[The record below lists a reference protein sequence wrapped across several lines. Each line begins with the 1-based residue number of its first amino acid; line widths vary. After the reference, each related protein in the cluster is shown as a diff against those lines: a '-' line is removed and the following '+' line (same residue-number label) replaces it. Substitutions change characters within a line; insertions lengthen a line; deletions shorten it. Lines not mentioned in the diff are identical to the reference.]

1 MCGGATMKCRY
12 YTFSLIVA
20 LLFLCSCV
28 LNGFNG
34 FVYAE
39 EGQPDAVETS
49 SVTAMAAL
57 NDGSAAASD
66 EGEAPT
72 AASDEGEAPAAATV
86 SDGGEAAAVN
96 DGPAAAVSDGG
107 EAPAAVGDGP
117 AANDGSAAASAG
129 GDAPAAAAD
138 TPGSNSIAACESAA
152 ITAEDTPATT
162 NAGGVAPATATTM
175 SETPVAAVAVSST
188 PAVAVSSTPA
198 AAVVNKTPTTPA
210 ASSESMTTPTETS
223 EPVTAP
229 TETSESITI
238 PTETNGHA
246 TAPTETNR
254 HATAPIAVSDPTK
267 APASKEHFSSFSPA
281 DASGQKSASDSG
293 TLKIASAAGGTFSVV
308 LSNQVYGYAGSSD
321 DGNLSATFDL
331 SFLSDELTSAPEGW
345 TDPSGQGFY
354 QSSFSLANM
363 GRTTRGG
370 IPSSSWVI
378 IESTPSSSN
387 PGAAYGQSF
396 TTSYIVNGQYLAA
409 PPQMLNEDGSAPDLS
424 EFSLMRFANQPGDRK
439 YLYVINDSE
448 DPLTLSID
456 VKNYSCSFLYPVHS
470 GKGPETILRD
480 IPKTITLQPGEYGY
494 LSLTDNSDLPAGAR
508 LSDTQPSLTPLD
520 VNVLAG
526 ISSVGAFDDAH
537 SIWSLPSGSALGDGA
552 YALFRVEK
560 RKTDTDN
567 PKTDDS
573 EDPNPGEENEKTPD
587 DPAPPE
593 ETKETPDNPAPP
605 AQTEKTPD
613 NPAPPAQTEKTP
625 DNPAPP
631 AQTEKTPDNPASPT
645 DIQKQQEPTSS
656 TTPAPKKKQKKSKNT
671 AQQNPVSEH
680 TAVTRRTAS
689 SETPGDHADPVNT
702 ADHAPIEWYLTL
714 MLAAGA
720 AMLVLSLSLRR
731 RRDR

>member
-1 MCGGATMKCRY
+1 MKRRY
-12 YTFSLIVA
+12 YTFSLITA
-20 LLFLCSCV
+20 LLLFCSCV
-28 LNGFNG
+28 FNG

-39 EGQPDAVETS
+39 EGWSDAVETS
-49 SVTAMAAL
+49 SV
-57 NDGSAAASD
+57 SA
-66 EGEAPT
+66 ET
-72 AASDEGEAPAAATV
+72 T
-86 SDGGEAAAVN
+86 VN
-96 DGPAAAVSDGG
+96 DGPEAVS
-107 EAPAAVGDGP
+107 EAPSMTPASDVPVAAP
-117 AANDGSAAASAG
+117 ASDALAVAPVSSAPSSTAVVSDIPTATTTAQASCPDPTIVSKSAA
-129 GDAPAAAAD
+129 P
-138 TPGSNSIAACESAA
+138 
-152 ITAEDTPATT
+152 TAEEAPVTT
-162 NAGGVAPATATTM
+162 NAG
-175 SETPVAAVAVSST
+175 SETPVASTTVSETPMAAAAVSST
-188 PAVAVSSTPA
+188 TA
-198 AAVVNKTPTTPA
+198 AAVVSEPPTTPA
-210 ASSESMTTPTETS
+210 ASSEPTTTPTGTSEPMTTPTETS
-223 EPVTAP
+223 EPMATPA
-229 TETSESITI
+229 ETSEPAAT
-238 PTETNGHA
+238 PAETR
-246 TAPTETNR
+246 E
-254 HATAPIAVSDPTK
+254 PII
-267 APASKEHFSSFSPA
+267 APAVASDSAAPPAASSDVTAAPAESAMAEPA
-281 DASGQKSASDSG
+281 DASAQKSTADSG
-293 TLKIASAAGGTFSVV
+293 TVKIASAAEGTFSVV

-321 DGNLSATFDL
+321 DGNLSAAFDL
-331 SFLSDELTSAPEGW
+331 SFLSDELTSAPDDW

-396 TTSYIVNGQYLAA
+396 TTSYIVNGQYLAV
-409 PPQMLNEDGSAPDLS
+409 PPQMLNEDGNAPDLS
-424 EFSLMRFANQPGDRK
+424 EFSLMRFANQSGDRK

-470 GKGPETILRD
+470 GKDPETILRD

-537 SIWSLPSGSALGDGA
+537 SIWSLPPSSALGDGA

-605 AQTEKTPD
+605 AQAEKTPD

-625 DNPAPP
+625 DNP
-631 AQTEKTPDNPASPT
+631 TSPT
-645 DIQKQQEPTSS
+645 DIQKQPEPTVS

-720 AMLVLSLSLRR
+720 VMLALSLFLRR
-731 RRDR
+731 RRER

>member
-1 MCGGATMKCRY
+1 MKRRY
-12 YTFSLIVA
+12 YTFSLITTL
-20 LLFLCSCV
+20 LLFCSCV
-28 LNGFNG
+28 FNG

-39 EGQPDAVETS
+39 EGWSDAVETS
-49 SVTAMAAL
+49 SVPAETTVSDGPEVVSDGPAAVSEAPASTAVVSDIPTATTTAQASCPDPTIVS
-57 NDGSAAASD
+57 NSA
-66 EGEAPT
+66 APT
-72 AASDEGEAPAAATV
+72 AEDTPAATNAGSEAPAAATV
-86 SDGGEAAAVN
+86 SDGPTTAAA
-96 DGPAAAVSDGG
+96 ATVSDG
-107 EAPAAVGDGP
+107 PTT
-117 AANDGSAAASAG
+117 
-129 GDAPAAAAD
+129 AAD
-138 TPGSNSIAACESAA
+138 TPGSNPIVACESAA
-152 ITAEDTPATT
+152 TTAEEAPVTT
-162 NAGGVAPATATTM
+162 NAG
-175 SETPVAAVAVSST
+175 SETPVTSSEPT
-188 PAVAVSSTPA
+188 T
-198 AAVVNKTPTTPA
+198 TPTGT
-210 ASSESMTTPTETS
+210 SEPMATPTETS
-223 EPVTAP
+223 EPMAT
-229 TETSESITI
+229 
-238 PTETNGHA
+238 PTETNEPAA
-246 TAPTETNR
+246 TPAEASKP
-254 HATAPIAVSDPTK
+254 AI
-267 APASKEHFSSFSPA
+267 APAAASDSAAPPAASSDVTAAPAESAMAEPA
-281 DASGQKSASDSG
+281 DASAQKSTADSG
-293 TLKIASAAGGTFSVV
+293 TVKIASAAEGTFSVV

-331 SFLSDELTSAPEGW
+331 SFLSDELTSAPDDW

-396 TTSYIVNGQYLAA
+396 TTSYIVNGQYLAV
-409 PPQMLNEDGSAPDLS
+409 PPQMLNEDGNAPDLS
-424 EFSLMRFANQPGDRK
+424 EFSLMRFANQLGDRK

-456 VKNYSCSFLYPVHS
+456 VKNYSCSFLYPVDS

-494 LSLTDNSDLPAGAR
+494 LSLTDNSDVPAEAR
-508 LSDTQPSLTPLD
+508 LSDTQLSLTPLD

-537 SIWSLPSGSALGDGA
+537 SIWSLPPGSALGDGA

-593 ETKETPDNPAPP
+593 ETKETPDNP
-605 AQTEKTPD
+605 T
-613 NPAPPAQTEKTP
+613 
-625 DNPAPP
+625 
-631 AQTEKTPDNPASPT
+631 SPT
-645 DIQKQQEPTSS
+645 DIQKQPEPTVS

-702 ADHAPIEWYLTL
+702 ADHAPIEWYLAL

-720 AMLVLSLSLRR
+720 VMLALSLSLRR

>member
-1 MCGGATMKCRY
+1 M
-12 YTFSLIVA
+12 
-20 LLFLCSCV
+20 
-28 LNGFNG
+28 
-34 FVYAE
+34 
-39 EGQPDAVETS
+39 
-49 SVTAMAAL
+49 
-57 NDGSAAASD
+57 
-66 EGEAPT
+66 
-72 AASDEGEAPAAATV
+72 
-86 SDGGEAAAVN
+86 
-96 DGPAAAVSDGG
+96 
-107 EAPAAVGDGP
+107 
-117 AANDGSAAASAG
+117 
-129 GDAPAAAAD
+129 
-138 TPGSNSIAACESAA
+138 
-152 ITAEDTPATT
+152 
-162 NAGGVAPATATTM
+162 
-175 SETPVAAVAVSST
+175 
-188 PAVAVSSTPA
+188 
-198 AAVVNKTPTTPA
+198 
-210 ASSESMTTPTETS
+210 
-223 EPVTAP
+223 
-229 TETSESITI
+229 
-238 PTETNGHA
+238 
-246 TAPTETNR
+246 
-254 HATAPIAVSDPTK
+254 
-267 APASKEHFSSFSPA
+267 
-281 DASGQKSASDSG
+281 
-293 TLKIASAAGGTFSVV
+293 V

-409 PPQMLNEDGSAPDLS
+409 PPQMLNEDGNAPDLS

-494 LSLTDNSDLPAGAR
+494 LSLTDNSDVPAEAR

-605 AQTEKTPD
+605 AQ
-613 NPAPPAQTEKTP
+613 AEKTP

-720 AMLVLSLSLRR
+720 AMLALSLFLRR

>member
-1 MCGGATMKCRY
+1 MLRRC
-12 YTFSLIVA
+12 
-20 LLFLCSCV
+20 
-28 LNGFNG
+28 
-34 FVYAE
+34 
-39 EGQPDAVETS
+39 
-49 SVTAMAAL
+49 
-57 NDGSAAASD
+57 
-66 EGEAPT
+66 
-72 AASDEGEAPAAATV
+72 
-86 SDGGEAAAVN
+86 
-96 DGPAAAVSDGG
+96 
-107 EAPAAVGDGP
+107 
-117 AANDGSAAASAG
+117 SAG
-129 GDAPAAAAD
+129 D
-138 TPGSNSIAACESAA
+138 
-152 ITAEDTPATT
+152 
-162 NAGGVAPATATTM
+162 M
-175 SETPVAAVAVSST
+175 SETPMAVSST
-188 PAVAVSSTPA
+188 TE
-198 AAVVNKTPTTPA
+198 TTA
-210 ASSESMTTPTETS
+210 ASSEPMATPTETS
-223 EPVTAP
+223 EPMAT
-229 TETSESITI
+229 
-238 PTETNGHA
+238 PTETNEPAA
-246 TAPTETNR
+246 TPAETR
-254 HATAPIAVSDPTK
+254 EPII
-267 APASKEHFSSFSPA
+267 APAVASDAAAAPAAPNDVPAAPAESAMAEPA
-281 DASGQKSASDSG
+281 DASAQKSTADSG
-293 TLKIASAAGGTFSVV
+293 TLKIASAAEGTFSVV
-308 LSNQVYGYAGSSD
+308 LSNQVYGYAGSSE

-370 IPSSSWVI
+370 IPSSCGVI
-378 IESTPSSSN
+378 IGTTPSSSN

-409 PPQMLNEDGSAPDLS
+409 PPQMLNEDGNAPDLS

-470 GKGPETILRD
+470 GKDPETILRD

-494 LSLTDNSDLPAGAR
+494 LSLTDNSDVPAEAR

-537 SIWSLPSGSALGDGA
+537 SIWSLPQSSILGDGA

-587 DPAPPE
+587 DPVPPE

-613 NPAPPAQTEKTP
+613 NPAPPV
-625 DNPAPP
+625 
-631 AQTEKTPDNPASPT
+631 QTEKTPDNPASPT
-645 DIQKQQEPTSS
+645 DIQKQPEPTVP
-656 TTPAPKKKQKKSKNT
+656 TTPVQKKKQRKDKNT
-671 AQQNPVSEH
+671 AQQKPVNEH
-680 TAVTRRTAS
+680 TVLTRRTAS

-702 ADHAPIEWYLTL
+702 ADHTPIEWYLTL

-720 AMLVLSLSLRR
+720 AMLALSLFLRR

>member
-1 MCGGATMKCRY
+1 MMKRRY
-12 YTFSLIVA
+12 YTFSLITA
-20 LLFLCSCV
+20 LLLFCSCV
-28 LNGFNG
+28 FNG

-39 EGQPDAVETS
+39 EGWSDAVETS
-49 SVTAMAAL
+49 SV
-57 NDGSAAASD
+57 
-66 EGEAPT
+66 
-72 AASDEGEAPAAATV
+72 PAETT
-86 SDGGEAAAVN
+86 VN
-96 DGPAAAVSDGG
+96 DGPEVVS
-107 EAPAAVGDGP
+107 DGP
-117 AANDGSAAASAG
+117 AAVSEAPASTAVVNDIPTATTTAQASCPDPTIVSKSAA
-129 GDAPAAAAD
+129 P
-138 TPGSNSIAACESAA
+138 
-152 ITAEDTPATT
+152 TAEEAPVTT
-162 NAGGVAPATATTM
+162 NAGG
-175 SETPVAAVAVSST
+175 ETPVASTTVNETPMAAAAVSST
-188 PAVAVSSTPA
+188 TA
-198 AAVVNKTPTTPA
+198 AAVVSEPPTTPA
-210 ASSESMTTPTETS
+210 ASSEPTTTPTGTSEPMTTPTETS
-223 EPVTAP
+223 EPMAT
-229 TETSESITI
+229 
-238 PTETNGHA
+238 PTETNEPAA
-246 TAPTETNR
+246 TPAEASKP
-254 HATAPIAVSDPTK
+254 AI
-267 APASKEHFSSFSPA
+267 APAAASDSAASPAASSDVTAAPAESAMAESAMAEPA
-281 DASGQKSASDSG
+281 DASAQKSTADSG
-293 TLKIASAAGGTFSVV
+293 TLKIAAAAGGTFSVV

-370 IPSSSWVI
+370 IPSSCGVI
-378 IESTPSSSN
+378 IGTTPSSSN

-409 PPQMLNEDGSAPDLS
+409 PLQMLNEDGNAPDLS

-470 GKGPETILRD
+470 GKDPETILRD

-494 LSLTDNSDLPAGAR
+494 LSLTDNSDIPAEAR

-537 SIWSLPSGSALGDGA
+537 SIWSLPQSSILGDGA

-560 RKTDTDN
+560 RKADTDN

-593 ETKETPDNPAPP
+593 ETKETPDNPASP

-613 NPAPPAQTEKTP
+613 NPAPPVQTEKTP
-625 DNPAPP
+625 DNH
-631 AQTEKTPDNPASPT
+631 ASPT
-645 DIQKQQEPTSS
+645 DIQKQPEPTVPS
-656 TTPAPKKKQKKSKNT
+656 APVQKKKQRKDKNT
-671 AQQNPVSEH
+671 AQQKPVNEH

-720 AMLVLSLSLRR
+720 AMLALSLSLRR
-731 RRDR
+731 RRGH

>member
-1 MCGGATMKCRY
+1 MKRRY
-12 YTFSLIVA
+12 YTFSLIAV
-20 LLFLCSCV
+20 LLLLSSCV
-28 LNGFNG
+28 FNG

-39 EGQPDAVETS
+39 EGWSDAVETS
-49 SVTAMAAL
+49 LVPAETTVSDGPEVVSDGPAAVSEAPASTAVV
-57 NDGSAAASD
+57 NDIPTATTTAQASCPDPTIVSKSA
-66 EGEAPT
+66 APT
-72 AASDEGEAPAAATV
+72 AEDTPAATNAGSEAPAAATV
-86 SDGGEAAAVN
+86 SDGPTTV
-96 DGPAAAVSDGG
+96 
-107 EAPAAVGDGP
+107 
-117 AANDGSAAASAG
+117 
-129 GDAPAAAAD
+129 AD
-138 TPGSNSIAACESAA
+138 TPRSNPIVACESATT
-152 ITAEDTPATT
+152 TAEETPATT
-162 NAGGVAPATATTM
+162 NAGSAPT
-175 SETPVAAVAVSST
+175 ETNEPMA
-188 PAVAVSSTPA
+188 
-198 AAVVNKTPTTPA
+198 
-210 ASSESMTTPTETS
+210 TPTETS
-223 EPVTAP
+223 EPMATPA
-229 TETSESITI
+229 ETSEPAAT
-238 PTETNGHA
+238 PAETR
-246 TAPTETNR
+246 E
-254 HATAPIAVSDPTK
+254 PII
-267 APASKEHFSSFSPA
+267 APAVASDAAAAPAASSDVTAAPAESAMAEPA
-281 DASGQKSASDSG
+281 DTSGQKSTADSG
-293 TLKIASAAGGTFSVV
+293 TVKIASAAEGTFSVV
-308 LSNQVYGYAGSSD
+308 LSNQVYGYAGSSE

-370 IPSSSWVI
+370 IPSSCGVI
-378 IESTPSSSN
+378 IGTTPSSSN

-409 PPQMLNEDGSAPDLS
+409 PPQMLNEDGNAPDLS

-470 GKGPETILRD
+470 GKDPETILRD

-526 ISSVGAFDDAH
+526 ISSVGAFDGAH
-537 SIWSLPSGSALGDGA
+537 SIWSLPPGLALGDGA

-587 DPAPPE
+587 DPVPPE

-613 NPAPPAQTEKTP
+613 NPAPPAQTEKAP
-625 DNPAPP
+625 GNPA
-631 AQTEKTPDNPASPT
+631 TPT
-645 DIQKQQEPTSS
+645 DMQKQPEPTAS
-656 TTPAPKKKQKKSKNT
+656 TTPAPKKKQRKDKNT
-671 AQQNPVSEH
+671 AQQNPVNEH

-720 AMLVLSLSLRR
+720 AMLTLSLSLRR
-731 RRDR
+731 RRGH

>member
-1 MCGGATMKCRY
+1 MMKRRY
-12 YTFSLIVA
+12 YTFSLITA
-20 LLFLCSCV
+20 LLLFCSCV
-28 LNGFNG
+28 FNG

-39 EGQPDAVETS
+39 EGWSDAVETS
-49 SVTAMAAL
+49 SV
-57 NDGSAAASD
+57 
-66 EGEAPT
+66 
-72 AASDEGEAPAAATV
+72 PA
-86 SDGGEAAAVN
+86 
-96 DGPAAAVSDGG
+96 
-107 EAPAAVGDGP
+107 
-117 AANDGSAAASAG
+117 
-129 GDAPAAAAD
+129 AAAAD
-138 TPGSNSIAACESAA
+138 TPKTMSAGGEA
-152 ITAEDTPATT
+152 PAMTPASD
-162 NAGGVAPATATTM
+162 APVAAPASDALAVAQVSSAPSSTAVVSDIPTATTTAQASCPDPTIVSKSAAPTAEEAPVTTNVG
-175 SETPVAAVAVSST
+175 SETPVASTTVSETPMAAVAVSST

-198 AAVVNKTPTTPA
+198 AAVVNKTPTAPPE
-210 ASSESMTTPTETS
+210 SSEPTTTPTGTSEPMTTPTETS
-223 EPVTAP
+223 EPMAT
-229 TETSESITI
+229 
-238 PTETNGHA
+238 PTETNEPA
-246 TAPTETNR
+246 TTPAEASKP
-254 HATAPIAVSDPTK
+254 AI
-267 APASKEHFSSFSPA
+267 APAAASDSAAPPAAPSDVTAAPAESAMAESAMAEPA
-281 DASGQKSASDSG
+281 DASAQKSTADSG
-293 TLKIASAAGGTFSVV
+293 TLKIAAAAEGTFSVV

-387 PGAAYGQSF
+387 PGVAYGQSF

-409 PPQMLNEDGSAPDLS
+409 PPQMLNEDGNAPDLS

-456 VKNYSCSFLYPVHS
+456 VKNYSCSFLYPVDS

-494 LSLTDNSDLPAGAR
+494 LFLTDNSDLPAGAR

-537 SIWSLPSGSALGDGA
+537 SIWSLPPGSALGDGA

-587 DPAPPE
+587 DPVPAE
-593 ETKETPDNPAPP
+593 ETKE
-605 AQTEKTPD
+605 
-613 NPAPPAQTEKTP
+613 TP

-645 DIQKQQEPTSS
+645 DIQKQPEPTVPS
-656 TTPAPKKKQKKSKNT
+656 APVQKKKQRKDKNT
-671 AQQNPVSEH
+671 AQQEPVNEH

-720 AMLVLSLSLRR
+720 AMLALSLFLRR

>member
-1 MCGGATMKCRY
+1 MYGGATMKCRY
-12 YTFSLIVA
+12 YTFSLIVE

-66 EGEAPT
+66 EGEAP
-72 AASDEGEAPAAATV
+72 AAATV

-107 EAPAAVGDGP
+107 DGPAAAVSDGP

-175 SETPVAAVAVSST
+175 SETPVA
-188 PAVAVSSTPA
+188 VSSTPA

-223 EPVTAP
+223 EPATAP
-229 TETSESITI
+229 TETSESTTI

-267 APASKEHFSSFSPA
+267 APDSKEHFSSFSPA
-281 DASGQKSASDSG
+281 DASAQKSTADSG
-293 TLKIASAAGGTFSVV
+293 TVKIASAAEGTFSVV

-345 TDPSGQGFY
+345 TAPSGQGFY

-409 PPQMLNEDGSAPDLS
+409 PPQMLNEDGNAPDLS

-456 VKNYSCSFLYPVHS
+456 VKNYSCSFLYPVDS
-470 GKGPETILRD
+470 GKGPESILRD

-494 LSLTDNSDLPAGAR
+494 LFLTDNSDLPAGAR

-537 SIWSLPSGSALGDGA
+537 SIWSLPQSSILGDGA

-587 DPAPPE
+587 DPAPLE
-593 ETKETPDNPAPP
+593 KTKETPDNPAPP
-605 AQTEKTPD
+605 GQAEKTPD
-613 NPAPPAQTEKTP
+613 NPAT
-625 DNPAPP
+625 
-631 AQTEKTPDNPASPT
+631 PT
-645 DIQKQQEPTSS
+645 DMQKQPEPTAS
-656 TTPAPKKKQKKSKNT
+656 TTPAPKQKKSKNT

-720 AMLVLSLSLRR
+720 AMLALSLFLRR

>member
-1 MCGGATMKCRY
+1 MMKRRY
-12 YTFSLIVA
+12 YTFSLITA
-20 LLFLCSCV
+20 LLLFCSCV
-28 LNGFNG
+28 FNG

-39 EGQPDAVETS
+39 EGWSDAVETS
-49 SVTAMAAL
+49 SV
-57 NDGSAAASD
+57 
-66 EGEAPT
+66 
-72 AASDEGEAPAAATV
+72 PAETT
-86 SDGGEAAAVN
+86 VN
-96 DGPAAAVSDGG
+96 DGPEVVS
-107 EAPAAVGDGP
+107 DGP
-117 AANDGSAAASAG
+117 AAVSEAPASTAVVSDIPTATATTTAQASCPDPTIVSKSAA
-129 GDAPAAAAD
+129 P
-138 TPGSNSIAACESAA
+138 
-152 ITAEDTPATT
+152 TAEEAPVTT
-162 NAGGVAPATATTM
+162 NAG
-175 SETPVAAVAVSST
+175 SETPVASTTVSETPMAAAAVSST
-188 PAVAVSSTPA
+188 TA
-198 AAVVNKTPTTPA
+198 AAVVSEPPTTPA
-210 ASSESMTTPTETS
+210 ASSEPTTTPTGTSEPMTTPTETS
-223 EPVTAP
+223 EPMAT
-229 TETSESITI
+229 
-238 PTETNGHA
+238 PTETNEPAA
-246 TAPTETNR
+246 TPAEASKP
-254 HATAPIAVSDPTK
+254 AI
-267 APASKEHFSSFSPA
+267 APAAASDSAAPPAASSDVTAAMAESAMAEPA
-281 DASGQKSASDSG
+281 DASGQKSTADSG

-308 LSNQVYGYAGSSD
+308 LSNQVYGYAGSSE

-370 IPSSSWVI
+370 IPSSGWVI

-409 PPQMLNEDGSAPDLS
+409 PPQMLNEDGNAPDLS

-470 GKGPETILRD
+470 GKDPETILRD

-494 LSLTDNSDLPAGAR
+494 LSLTDNRDIPAEAR

-573 EDPNPGEENEKTPD
+573 EDLGTGEENEKTPD
-587 DPAPPE
+587 DPVPPE

-605 AQTEKTPD
+605 AQAEKTPD
-613 NPAPPAQTEKTP
+613 NPAPPAQTEKAP
-625 DNPAPP
+625 GNPA
-631 AQTEKTPDNPASPT
+631 TPT
-645 DIQKQQEPTSS
+645 DMQKQPEATVP
-656 TTPAPKKKQKKSKNT
+656 TTPVQKKKQRKDKNT
-671 AQQNPVSEH
+671 AQQKPTNEH
-680 TAVTRRTAS
+680 TVLTRRTAS
-689 SETPGDHADPVNT
+689 SETPVDRADPVNT
-702 ADHAPIEWYLTL
+702 ADHTPIEWYLAL

-720 AMLVLSLSLRR
+720 AMLALSLFLRR

>member
-1 MCGGATMKCRY
+1 MKRRY
-12 YTFSLIVA
+12 YTFSLVSA
-20 LLFLCSCV
+20 LLLFCSCV
-28 LNGFNG
+28 FNG

-39 EGQPDAVETS
+39 EGWSDAVETS
-49 SVTAMAAL
+49 SVPAETTVSDGPEVVSDGPAAVSEAPASTAVVSDIPTATTTAQASCP
-57 NDGSAAASD
+57 DPTIVSKSAASTA
-66 EGEAPT
+66 EEAP
-72 AASDEGEAPAAATV
+72 AATNAGSEAPAAATV
-86 SDGGEAAAVN
+86 SDGPTTAAAATVSEAQ
-96 DGPAAAVSDGG
+96 AAATVSDG
-107 EAPAAVGDGP
+107 PTT
-117 AANDGSAAASAG
+117 
-129 GDAPAAAAD
+129 AAD
-138 TPGSNSIAACESAA
+138 TPGSNPIVACESATT
-152 ITAEDTPATT
+152 TAEETPATT
-162 NAGGVAPATATTM
+162 NTGSAPT
-175 SETPVAAVAVSST
+175 ETNEPMA
-188 PAVAVSSTPA
+188 
-198 AAVVNKTPTTPA
+198 
-210 ASSESMTTPTETS
+210 TPTETS
-223 EPVTAP
+223 EPMATP
-229 TETSESITI
+229 SETSEPAATPS
-238 PTETNGHA
+238 ETR
-246 TAPTETNR
+246 E
-254 HATAPIAVSDPTK
+254 PII
-267 APASKEHFSSFSPA
+267 APAVASDTAAAPAASSDVTAASAESAMAEPA
-281 DASGQKSASDSG
+281 DASAQKSTADSG
-293 TLKIASAAGGTFSVV
+293 TVKIASAAEGTFSVV
-308 LSNQVYGYAGSSD
+308 LSNQVYGYAGSSE

-370 IPSSSWVI
+370 IPSSCGVI
-378 IESTPSSSN
+378 IGTTPSSSN

-409 PPQMLNEDGSAPDLS
+409 PPQMLNEDGNAPDLS

-456 VKNYSCSFLYPVHS
+456 VKNYSCSFLYPVDS

-508 LSDTQPSLTPLD
+508 LSDTQPSITPLD

-537 SIWSLPSGSALGDGA
+537 SIWSLPPGSALGDGA

-587 DPAPPE
+587 DPVPPE
-593 ETKETPDNPAPP
+593 ETKETPDTPAPP

-613 NPAPPAQTEKTP
+613 NPAPPAQTEK
-625 DNPAPP
+625 A
-631 AQTEKTPDNPASPT
+631 PDNPASPT
-645 DIQKQQEPTSS
+645 DIQKQPEPTAS
-656 TTPAPKKKQKKSKNT
+656 TAPAPKKKQRKDKNT
-671 AQQNPVSEH
+671 AQQNPVNEH

-720 AMLVLSLSLRR
+720 AMLALSLFLRR

>member
-1 MCGGATMKCRY
+1 MYGGAMMKRRY

-39 EGQPDAVETS
+39 EGWSDAVETS
-49 SVTAMAAL
+49 SVPAETTV
-57 NDGSAAASD
+57 NDGPEVVSDGPAAVSEAPASTAVVSDIPTATTTAQASCPDPTIVSKSA
-66 EGEAPT
+66 APT
-72 AASDEGEAPAAATV
+72 AEEAPAATNAGSEAPAAATV
-86 SDGGEAAAVN
+86 SDG
-96 DGPAAAVSDGG
+96 PTT
-107 EAPAAVGDGP
+107 
-117 AANDGSAAASAG
+117 
-129 GDAPAAAAD
+129 AAD
-138 TPGSNSIAACESAA
+138 TPGSNPIVACESATT
-152 ITAEDTPATT
+152 TAEETPATT
-162 NAGGVAPATATTM
+162 NTGSAPT
-175 SETPVAAVAVSST
+175 ETNEPMA
-188 PAVAVSSTPA
+188 
-198 AAVVNKTPTTPA
+198 
-210 ASSESMTTPTETS
+210 TPTETS
-223 EPVTAP
+223 EPMATPA
-229 TETSESITI
+229 ETSEPAAT
-238 PTETNGHA
+238 PAETR
-246 TAPTETNR
+246 E
-254 HATAPIAVSDPTK
+254 PII
-267 APASKEHFSSFSPA
+267 APAVASDTAAAPAAPNDVPAAPAESAMAEPA
-281 DASGQKSASDSG
+281 DASAQKSTADSG
-293 TLKIASAAGGTFSVV
+293 TVKIASAAEGTFSVV

-409 PPQMLNEDGSAPDLS
+409 PLQMLNEDGNAPDLS

-470 GKGPETILRD
+470 GKDPETILRD

-494 LSLTDNSDLPAGAR
+494 LSLTDNSDIPAEAR

-537 SIWSLPSGSALGDGA
+537 SIWSLPQSSILGDGA

-593 ETKETPDNPAPP
+593 ETKETPDNPASP
-605 AQTEKTPD
+605 AQTEKP
-613 NPAPPAQTEKTP
+613 
-625 DNPAPP
+625 
-631 AQTEKTPDNPASPT
+631 PDNPASPT
-645 DIQKQQEPTSS
+645 DIQKQPEATVP
-656 TTPAPKKKQKKSKNT
+656 TTPVQKKKQRKDKNT
-671 AQQNPVSEH
+671 AQQKPTNEH
-680 TAVTRRTAS
+680 TVLTRRTAS

-702 ADHAPIEWYLTL
+702 ADHAPIEWYLAL

-720 AMLVLSLSLRR
+720 VMMALSLSLRR